1 VLVLVWD
8 ASDQMPVRQQPEPD
22 AVSGRG
28 ILQVEQLSAGWSV
41 NVPAGGNATVVWAAA
56 TVL

>member
-1 VLVLVWD
+1 MLVLVWD
-8 ASDQMPVRQQPEPD
+8 ASDQMPVRQPPEPD

-41 NVPAGGNATVVWAAA
+41 NVPAGGSATVVWAAA